1 MMLLP
6 VRMYPG
12 YGLLIPVIP
21 MDKALCR
28 LY

>member
-1 MMLLP
+1 MLLP

-12 YGLLIPVIP
+12 YGLLIPPVIP

>member
-1 MMLLP
+1 MLLP
-6 VRMYPG
+6 VSMYPG
-12 YGLLIPVIP
+12 YGLLIPVIL